1 VAGGIV
7 LPIGEMKGRITA
19 MSGSG
24 GRIAVTPE
32 QLEGTSSQ
40 LNNAASNI
48 ESTLSQVKAQVES
61 IAGVWQGAAAME
73 FQNLLTQ
80 WNTDA
85 QDLHAVLTQIAVNLN
100 KAAEAYRQAD
110 SGIAQGFSVG

>member
-1 VAGGIV
+1 MASPEI
-7 LPIGEMKGRITA
+7 R
-19 MSGSG
+19 
-24 GRIAVTPE
+24 VTPE

-40 LNNAASNI
+40 LTNAASNI

-73 FQNLLTQ
+73 FQNLMTQ

-85 QDLHAVLTQIAVNLN
+85 QDLHAVLTQIAQNMI
-100 KAAEAYRQAD
+100 KAADAYRQAD
-110 SGIAQGFSVG
+110 TGIAKGFSIG